1 MNLDLQL
8 FQEIEK
14 ILGEQLEQQAAEL
27 VSGKASDYSDYR
39 YRVGRIRGIQ
49 NALEAAREAQK
60 RVLGIGETRER

>member
-8 FQEIEK
+8 FIELEK
-14 ILGEQLEQQAAEL
+14 ILGDQLEQQAAEL

-49 NALEAAREAQK
+49 NALEAAREAN
-60 RVLGIGETRER
+60 RRTIGMEDKER